1 MKLPNAV
8 VTNWMILSTNRAILQ
23 IFNKDLHYL
32 WVEWVEWCSIIY
44 KIYAY
49 RVYARDTHEVWD
61 FISTLSTTP
70 PSFREVISI
79 LFCDTATLRQIKSK
93 SIRVPRMRVCGT
105 RGVFRKLLSQC
116 RSLYVFV
123 LFHIEMQRYKIF
135 DRNASISPIIFAIF

>member
-23 IFNKDLHYL
+23 IFNKDLHCL
-32 WVEWVEWCSIIY
+32 WVERVEWWSITI
-44 KIYAY
+44 KHYAY
-49 RVYARDTHEVWD
+49 RVYARGTHVVWD

-105 RGVFRKLLSQC
+105 RGVFRKLPSRC
-116 RSLYVFV
+116 RSVAVCMFSGSFISKCKDTKFLG
-123 LFHIEMQRYKIF
+123 EMQVF
-135 DRNASISPIIFAIF
+135 S

>member
-8 VTNWMILSTNRAILQ
+8 VTNWMILLTNRAILQ

-49 RVYARDTHEVWD
+49 RVYARGTHGVWD

-93 SIRVPRMRVCGT
+93 SLRVLRMRVCGT
-105 RGVFRKLLSQC
+105 RGVFRKLPSRC
-116 RSLYVFV
+116 RSVAVCMFSGS
-123 LFHIEMQRYKIF
+123 F
-135 DRNASISPIIFAIF
+135 ISKCKDTKF

>member
-1 MKLPNAV
+1 MILPNLL
-8 VTNWMILSTNRAILQ
+8 VTNWMILSTNRAILR
-23 IFNKDLHYL
+23 IFNKDLHYIR
-32 WVEWVEWCSIIY
+32 VERVEWCSIIY

-49 RVYARDTHEVWD
+49 RVYARGTHGVWD

-105 RGVFRKLLSQC
+105 RGVFKNCRRAVAVSQFVCFQALS
-116 RSLYVFV
+116 Y
-123 LFHIEMQRYKIF
+123 
-135 DRNASISPIIFAIF
+135 RNAKVQNF